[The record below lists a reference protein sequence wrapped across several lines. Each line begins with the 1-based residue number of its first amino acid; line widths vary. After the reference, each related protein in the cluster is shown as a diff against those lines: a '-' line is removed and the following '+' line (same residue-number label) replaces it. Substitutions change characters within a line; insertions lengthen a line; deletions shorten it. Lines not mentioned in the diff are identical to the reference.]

1 LVHAPTITK
10 DEKLYSLEEELRL
23 RNALKRASNA
33 VWAVRNEWLK
43 KRRHPT
49 FRRLCYLIDAKRDS
63 ATGTYKRASELFEK
77 EDRRKKG
84 SPNQKKIERAYRLM
98 GEAAVISRARR
109 ELEDT
114 LLQCKKETA
123 TEANVYYAT
132 RSELIACL
140 AERASVDEEYRKFR
154 NRARHAAKLD
164 SIEVAMIDSDGD
176 APGSIVDLYFGGVE
190 FPEGEGHGHTQLR
203 ITANR
208 NFEKR
213 YERGALEIS

>member
-1 LVHAPTITK
+1 MHAPTITK

-123 TEANVYYAT
+123 KEANVYYAT

-140 AERASVDEEYRKFR
+140 SVRASVDEEYRKFR

-203 ITANR
+203 ITASR

>member
-1 LVHAPTITK
+1 
-10 DEKLYSLEEELRL
+10 
-23 RNALKRASNA
+23 
-33 VWAVRNEWLK
+33 VRNEWLK

-77 EDRRKKG
+77 EARRKKG
-84 SPNQKKIERAYRLM
+84 SSNQKKIERAYRLM

-140 AERASVDEEYRKFR
+140 TERASVDEEYRKFR

>member
-1 LVHAPTITK
+1 MHAPTITK

-33 VWAVRNEWLK
+33 VWVVRNEWLK

-84 SPNQKKIERAYRLM
+84 SPNQKKIERAHRLM

-140 AERASVDEEYRKFR
+140 TERASVDEEYRKFR

>member
-1 LVHAPTITK
+1 
-10 DEKLYSLEEELRL
+10 
-23 RNALKRASNA
+23 
-33 VWAVRNEWLK
+33 
-43 KRRHPT
+43 
-49 FRRLCYLIDAKRDS
+49 
-63 ATGTYKRASELFEK
+63 
-77 EDRRKKG
+77 
-84 SPNQKKIERAYRLM
+84 M
-98 GEAAVISRARR
+98 ISRARR

>member
-1 LVHAPTITK
+1 MHAPTITK

-77 EDRRKKG
+77 EARRKKG
-84 SPNQKKIERAYRLM
+84 SSNQKKIERAYRLM

-140 AERASVDEEYRKFR
+140 TERASVDEEYRKFR

-176 APGSIVDLYFGGVE
+176 VPGSIIDLYFGGVE

-203 ITANR
+203 ITASR